1 MSEWER
7 VFLQNLALPP
17 HCQRR
22 RIRPPGS
29 TAFRCVLKYLE
40 GAALAQGAE
49 YQLRLSLFDAT
60 YHHFFGRTW
69 RSGQRAARAT
79 PPHPARAA
87 FNETVYFHTSLNHP
101 GIAAVVEV
109 VVTAG
114 KGDGGSRHLS
124 CGFGLIPLFGSG
136 SEAMDPAAEDRALKL
151 YHGTPRALL
160 HPRFQDPVEKNKY
173 LTVMEKS
180 HLQYTLKPHQP
191 LETIFHL
198 LPENLLMSGLQT
210 IPGLLPARGDTSD
223 CLQKPRLMKPVTC
236 YLERLSVQLYPSLEE
251 FEEELLDLLNS
262 DRLLKANATPDGDG
276 MVVRERRLHVG
287 VHNGLRFVQVPQVA
301 VLVPEAEAMRGGCP
315 GVPGSGARG
324 AGQALVLRS
333 HIQLSEM
340 VPHPAFGVCFQLEYV
355 FCASGRADGKALP
368 GSARSEAAD
377 MRSVRWAVWSPIL
390 GAGEAEVVLPLRG
403 GARRGPCQALV
414 YQTPL
419 GSRSS
424 HQFQG
429 KHVESGT
436 VQFHVS
442 TDSEEHLVT
451 AAEILHKDRD
461 ELEKPPTPS
470 LSPPAPLQTA
480 ASLRGPAVSA
490 TRASGRGWWAAV
502 FLGDGPHAEDVLPV
516 QSILLAAAAKR
527 HRASCSNPPPLG
539 QQTVGPPAVG
549 RAERQ
554 GPAPGAA
561 QLQLSAGGGD
571 HSPGGRP
578 RLAGPGALRWPDAS
592 TALHPAAGAH
602 RCRGA
607 AGSSRTLLSR
617 ASLARLHAAGF
628 PEILDRNQEPVE
640 ISEPADPAS
649 FSLQLEE
656 ADPLQGNEI
665 ILQFLAFGRGPR
677 DGMEGT
683 WPTTIFL
690 TFQFYRFPPVT
701 TPRLQLL
708 SADGGLAAGPAVP
721 AQLLVRVNK
730 DGTIGTKPPGL
741 QLKYMVDPAFL
752 RPGEQRWFVRYLAEH
767 SLQID
772 VWDGDSLLLVG
783 SAAVKLESLLRQGQA
798 AVRTHHE
805 LEVATTEY
813 EPDVTVIGREALRH
827 GALRPLGVRVAVRG
841 RLHLCLANVGHPC
854 EETPGQPPSPLPS
867 RSRIVP
873 TPAGAG
879 SVAASSWF
887 SLNAAGGGRVSR
899 ARRLAEVDSE
909 LAAALHSRRPEG
921 RLAPPAAPSEAT
933 AARRR
938 KLRRMALV
946 RQQEDAGGGRMS
958 KLSGWQEQRAQHVRD
973 LQIIDAYRE
982 HIKGESISRMLSQA
996 ITATHTVHAVLGTA
1010 EFFEFALKNPYG
1022 VQHTVTIEV
1031 DQPELSVILDPREW
1045 RHFKELTKSVTPVEE
1060 EMFHLRDDLRPQVYL
1075 RPNET
1080 VRIPF
1085 KYQTFSADPAVVA
1098 AQGPAGLG
1106 AGAEAAALS
1115 LGKSGAGR
1123 TKHIQVSFHVSGGK
1137 PIALLRVKVEPQPHV
1152 VDQTFRFYHPELTF
1166 LKKTIRLPPWHTLP
1180 GAPVGMP
1187 GGQPEMFVRC
1197 SDPDII
1203 CETKNMGPGEPQDIF
1218 LKVAG
1223 GPSPQIKK
1231 FFVAIYTDPWLAAP
1245 VQIWQFYLHSLQ
1257 RLDVSCMTGQLTRLS
1272 LLLRGTPAPRRVQ
1285 AFTSHPQELE
1295 VDPDGAFLLPANGI
1309 QDLYIGVKP
1318 RRAGSRFIYLNL
1330 VDVESHQLVSSWLLC
1345 LSCRQPLISKAFEIS
1360 LPAGGGR
1367 GCNKRITYTNPY
1379 PSPRLYFLCT
1389 NRPDLLQFKE
1399 DSFEVA
1405 GGEVYTIGL
1414 RFAPSQGV
1422 GEEEILIHIND
1433 HEDKNEETFC
1443 VKVLYQ

>member
-1 MSEWER
+1 MGEWER
-7 VFLQNLALPP
+7 AFARSLALPP
-17 HCQRR
+17 PPRR
-22 RIRPPGS
+22 RAARPP
-29 TAFRCVLKYLE
+29 APAALRCVLRHLE

-60 YHHFFGRTW
+60 YRRFFGTTW
-69 RSGQRAARAT
+69 RSGWRAARAT
-79 PPHPARAA
+79 PPRPPRAA
-87 FNETVYFHTSLNHP
+87 FDEAVYFHTSLNHP

-109 VVTAG
+109 VVTVG

-136 SEAMDPAAEDRALKL
+136 SEAPDPSAEDRALKL

-160 HPRFQDPVEKNKY
+160 HPRFQDPMEKNKY

-191 LETIFHL
+191 LEKIFHL
-198 LPENLLMSGLQT
+198 LPENLLVSGLPT
-210 IPGLLPARGDTSD
+210 IPGLLPASGDASD

-236 YLERLSVQLYPSLEE
+236 YLERLSVQLHPSLEE

-262 DRLLKANATPDGDG
+262 DRLLQANAVPDGSG
-276 MVVRERRLHVG
+276 VAVRERRLHVG
-287 VHNGLRFVQVPQVA
+287 VHNGLRFVQAPQVA
-301 VLVPEAEAMRGGCP
+301 VLLPEVEAARGGC
-315 GVPGSGARG
+315 SGARG
-324 AGQALVLRS
+324 TGQALVLRS
-333 HIQLSEM
+333 RIHLSEM
-340 VPHPAFGVCFQLEYV
+340 VPHPAFVVCFQLEYV
-355 FCASGRADGKALP
+355 FCSSGRAGGKALP
-368 GSARSEAAD
+368 GGEAAD
-377 MRSVRWAVWSPIL
+377 MRSLRWAVWSPDL
-390 GAGEAEVVLPLRG
+390 GAGAADVVVPLRG
-403 GARRGPCQALV
+403 GAHRSPCQALV
-414 YQTPL
+414 YQ
-419 GSRSS
+419 SC
-424 HQFQG
+424 HQG
-429 KHVESGT
+429 RHVEAGT
-436 VQFHVS
+436 VQFRVS

-451 AAEILHKDRD
+451 AAEILRKDRD
-461 ELEKPPTPS
+461 ESEEPPTPL
-470 LSPPAPLQTA
+470 LSPPAPLRM
-480 ASLRGPAVSA
+480 ASSPR
-490 TRASGRGWWAAV
+490 GRGLSVSRLSA
-502 FLGDGPHAEDVLPV
+502 
-516 QSILLAAAAKR
+516 
-527 HRASCSNPPPLG
+527 PPRGRG
-539 QQTVGPPAVG
+539 QN
-549 RAERQ
+549 
-554 GPAPGAA
+554 PAPRSHGSRQEGGITHLEADLGLPDPETCA
-561 QLQLSAGGGD
+561 GDQLRALPFAPLQLPIA
-571 HSPGGRP
+571 
-578 RLAGPGALRWPDAS
+578 ALG
-592 TALHPAAGAH
+592 LQ
-602 RCRGA
+602 
-607 AGSSRTLLSR
+607 AGSSHTLLSR
-617 ASLARLHAAGF
+617 ASRARLHAAGF

-640 ISEPADPAS
+640 ISEPVDPAS
-649 FSLQLEE
+649 FSPQLEE

-665 ILQFLAFGRGPR
+665 ILQFLALGRDAR
-677 DGMEGT
+677 DGVEGT
-683 WPTTIFL
+683 WPRTVFL
-690 TFQFYRFPPVT
+690 TFQFYRFPAVT
-701 TPRLQLL
+701 TPRLQLV
-708 SADGGLAAGPAVP
+708 SADGGLAAGPALP
-721 AQLLVRVNK
+721 LQLLGRVNK
-730 DGTIGTKPPGL
+730 DGTLGTGPPGL

-767 SLQID
+767 SLQVD
-772 VWDGDSLLLVG
+772 VWDGDSLLHVG
-783 SAAVKLESLLRQGQA
+783 SAAVKLESLLRQGRA

-805 LEVATTEY
+805 LEVAATEY
-813 EPDVTVIGREALRH
+813 EPEVAVMGREALRH

-854 EETPGQPPSPLPS
+854 EETPGRPLSPLPS
-867 RSRIVP
+867 RCRIVP
-873 TPAGAG
+873 VPDAAG
-879 SVAASSWF
+879 SVRAGSCF

-899 ARRLAEVDSE
+899 ARRLAEVDGE
-909 LAAALHSRRPEG
+909 LAAALCSRRPEA
-921 RLAPPAAPSEAT
+921 RPVPPAAPSEAA

-938 KLRRMALV
+938 KLRRMALA
-946 RQQEDAGGGRMS
+946 RQPEDAGGGRTPQ
-958 KLSGWQEQRAQHVRD
+958 LSGWQEEHGRHSRD
-973 LQIIDAYRE
+973 LQFIDAYRE
-982 HIKGESISRMLSQA
+982 HIKGESISRVLSQA
-996 ITATHTVHAVLGTA
+996 ITATHTVHAALGTA
-1010 EFFEFALKNPYG
+1010 EFFEFALKNPYS

-1031 DQPELSVILDPREW
+1031 DHPELSVVLDPREW
-1045 RHFKELTKSVTPVEE
+1045 RHFKELTKSLTPVEE

-1075 RPNET
+1075 RPKET

-1106 AGAEAAALS
+1106 AGANTAACS
-1115 LGKSGAGR
+1115 LGKSWAGQ
-1123 TKHIQVSFHVSGGK
+1123 TKHIQVSFRVSGGK

-1187 GGQPEMFVRC
+1187 GGEPEMFVRC

-1203 CETKNMGPGEPQDIF
+1203 CETKKMGPGEPQDIF

-1231 FFVAIYTDPWLAAP
+1231 FFVAIYMDAWLAAP
-1245 VQIWQFYLHSLQ
+1245 AQIWQFYLHSLQ
-1257 RLDVSCMTGQLTRLS
+1257 RLDVSCTAGQLARLS
-1272 LLLRGTPAPRRVQ
+1272 LLLRGTPAPRRVR
-1285 AFTSHPQELE
+1285 AFTSHPQELQ

-1309 QDLYIGVKP
+1309 QDLYVGVRP
-1318 RRAGSRFIYLNL
+1318 RRAGSRFLFLNV
-1330 VDVESHQLVSSWLLC
+1330 VDVESHQLVSCWLLC

-1433 HEDKNEETFC
+1433 HEDKNEETFS

>member
-1 MSEWER
+1 
-7 VFLQNLALPP
+7 Q
-17 HCQRR
+17 
-22 RIRPPGS
+22 
-29 TAFRCVLKYLE
+29 
-40 GAALAQGAE
+40 
-49 YQLRLSLFDAT
+49 
-60 YHHFFGRTW
+60 
-69 RSGQRAARAT
+69 
-79 PPHPARAA
+79 
-87 FNETVYFHTSLNHP
+87 TVYFHTSLSHP

-109 VVTAG
+109 VVTAE
-114 KGDGGSRHLS
+114 KGDGGSQHLS

-136 SEAMDPAAEDRALKL
+136 SEATDPAAEDRVLKL

-180 HLQYTLKPHQP
+180 HLQYTLRPHQP

-236 YLERLSVQLYPSLEE
+236 YLERLAVQLYPSLEE

-262 DRLLKANATPDGDG
+262 DRLLKANTAPDGDG
-276 MVVRERRLHVG
+276 MAVQERRLHVG

-301 VLVPEAEAMRGGCP
+301 VLVPEAEATRGGCP

-333 HIQLSEM
+333 RIHLSEM
-340 VPHPAFGVCFQLEYV
+340 VLHPAFGVYFQLEYV
-355 FCASGRADGKALP
+355 FCTSGRADGKALP

-377 MRSVRWAVWSPIL
+377 MRSVRWAVWSPVL
-390 GAGEAEVVLPLRG
+390 GTGEAEVVLPLRG
-403 GARRGPCQALV
+403 GARRSPCQALV
-414 YQTPL
+414 YRTPPS
-419 GSRSS
+419 SRSS
-424 HQFQG
+424 CQ
-429 KHVESGT
+429 HVESGT

-451 AAEILHKDRD
+451 AAEILRKDRD

-470 LSPPAPLQTA
+470 LSE
-480 ASLRGPAVSA
+480 
-490 TRASGRGWWAAV
+490 WAAGV
-502 FLGDGPHAEDVLPV
+502 PHRRGSCRVGCLGGLLPW
-516 QSILLAAAAKR
+516 R
-527 HRASCSNPPPLG
+527 G
-539 QQTVGPPAVG
+539 
-549 RAERQ
+549 
-554 GPAPGAA
+554 
-561 QLQLSAGGGD
+561 
-571 HSPGGRP
+571 
-578 RLAGPGALRWPDAS
+578 
-592 TALHPAAGAH
+592 AAGAH
-602 RCRGA
+602 TRRSPSSCRCPSCRSHCGA
-607 AGSSRTLLSR
+607 GASPRQDGGITHLEADLGSMGPEPCAGDQLRALPFAPLQVPITAVGLQAGSSRMLLSR

-628 PEILDRNQEPVE
+628 PDILDRNQEPVE

-665 ILQFLAFGRGPR
+665 ILQFLAFGRDAQ
-677 DGMEGT
+677 DGTEGT
-683 WPTTIFL
+683 WPRTIFL

-701 TPRLQLL
+701 TPRLQLV
-708 SADGGLAAGPAVP
+708 STDGGPVAGLAVP
-721 AQLLVRVNK
+721 AQILVRVNK
-730 DGTIGTKPPGL
+730 DGTLGTKPPGL

-783 SAAVKLESLLRQGQA
+783 SAAIKLESLLRQGQG

-813 EPDVTVIGREALRH
+813 EPDMTVMGREALRH

-841 RLHLCLANVGHPC
+841 RLHLCLANVGK
-854 EETPGQPPSPLPS
+854 SPLLTWLKGLGADVGTPRCTPRFRYLQCQSEPLSWHQLLGS
-867 RSRIVP
+867 RQH
-873 TPAGAG
+873 
-879 SVAASSWF
+879 W
-887 SLNAAGGGRVSR
+887 AAGRSVRLLVVLAVPSACLATNAG
-899 ARRLAEVDSE
+899 ARRL
-909 LAAALHSRRPEG
+909 
-921 RLAPPAAPSEAT
+921 
-933 AARRR
+933 
-938 KLRRMALV
+938 
-946 RQQEDAGGGRMS
+946 GGRWCR
-958 KLSGWQEQRAQHVRD
+958 GWQEERARQVRD

-982 HIKGESISRMLSQA
+982 HTKGESISRMLSQA

-1031 DQPELSVILDPREW
+1031 DHPELSVVLDPREW

-1080 VRIPF
+1080 IRIPF
-1085 KYQTFSADPAVVA
+1085 KYQTFSADPAVVV

-1106 AGAEAAALS
+1106 ASADAAARS
-1115 LGKSGAGR
+1115 LGKSGARR
-1123 TKHIQVSFHVSGGK
+1123 TKHIQVSFQVSRGK
-1137 PIALLRVKVEPQPHV
+1137 PIAILRVKVEPQPHV

-1203 CETKNMGPGEPQDIF
+1203 CETKNMGPGEPQDVF

-1257 RLDVSCMTGQLTRLS
+1257 RLDVSCMAGQLTRLS

-1295 VDPDGAFLLPANGI
+1295 VDPDGAFLLPANGL
-1309 QDLYIGVKP
+1309 QDLYIGVRP
-1318 RRAGSRFIYLNL
+1318 RRAGSRFVYLNL

-1345 LSCRQPLISKAFEIS
+1345 LACRQPLISKAFEIS

-1367 GCNKRITYTNPY
+1367 GCNKRVTYTNPY

-1433 HEDKNEETFC
+1433 REDKNEETFC

>member
-1 MSEWER
+1 MSEWES
-7 VFLQNLALPP
+7 VFLRHLALPP

-22 RIRPPGS
+22 RARPPGS
-29 TAFRCVLKYLE
+29 TAFRCVLKCLE

-69 RSGQRAARAT
+69 RSAWRAARAV
-79 PPHPARAA
+79 PPRTARAA

-101 GIAAVVEV
+101 GITAVVEV
-109 VVTAG
+109 VVTAR
-114 KGDGGSRHLS
+114 KGDGDSQNLS

-136 SEAMDPAAEDRALKL
+136 SEVTDLAAEHKALKL

-180 HLQYTLKPHQP
+180 HLQYALKPHQP

-198 LPENLLMSGLQT
+198 LPENLLMSGLQNV
-210 IPGLLPARGDTSD
+210 PGLLVAHGDTSD

-236 YLERLSVQLYPSLEE
+236 YLERLSVWLYPSLEE

-262 DRLLKANATPDGDG
+262 DRLLQANATPDGDG

-287 VHNGLRFVQVPQVA
+287 VHNGLCFVQAPQVA
-301 VLVPEAEAMRGGCP
+301 VLVPEAEAARGSCP
-315 GVPGSGARG
+315 GVSDSGARG
-324 AGQALVLRS
+324 TDQALVLRS
-333 HIQLSEM
+333 RIHLNEM
-340 VPHPAFGVCFQLEYV
+340 VPHPTFGVCFQLEYV
-355 FCASGRADGKALP
+355 FCSSGRAGGKALS
-368 GSARSEAAD
+368 GSARGEAAD
-377 MRSVRWAVWSPIL
+377 MRSVRWAVWSPVL
-390 GAGEAEVVLPLRG
+390 GASEAEVVLPLRG
-403 GARRGPCQALV
+403 GARRGPCQTLV
-414 YQTPL
+414 YRTPPT
-419 GSRSS
+419 SRSS
-424 HQFQG
+424 RRG

-451 AAEILHKDRD
+451 AAEILRKDRD
-461 ELEKPPTPS
+461 ESEKPPTPS
-470 LSPPAPLQTA
+470 LNLPASLGTAASPRGPGLSVSQLSAPPWGKGQASAPRGSWQEGGITHLEADLGLPDSERCASDQLRALPFAPLQV
-480 ASLRGPAVSA
+480 PI
-490 TRASGRGWWAAV
+490 AAV
-502 FLGDGPHAEDVLPV
+502 G
-516 QSILLAAAAKR
+516 
-527 HRASCSNPPPLG
+527 
-539 QQTVGPPAVG
+539 
-549 RAERQ
+549 
-554 GPAPGAA
+554 
-561 QLQLSAGGGD
+561 LQ
-571 HSPGGRP
+571 
-578 RLAGPGALRWPDAS
+578 
-592 TALHPAAGAH
+592 
-602 RCRGA
+602 
-607 AGSSRTLLSR
+607 AGSSHTLLSR
-617 ASLARLHAAGF
+617 ASLARLHTAGF
-628 PEILDRNQEPVE
+628 PEILDHNQEPVE
-640 ISEPADPAS
+640 ISEPADLAS

-656 ADPLQGNEI
+656 ADALQGNEI
-665 ILQFLAFGRGPR
+665 ILQFLAFGR
-677 DGMEGT
+677 DGWDSTEGT
-683 WPTTIFL
+683 WPRTIFL

-701 TPRLQLL
+701 TPRLQLVGVDEGPA
-708 SADGGLAAGPAVP
+708 SGLAVP

-730 DGTIGTKPPGL
+730 DGTLSTGAPGL
-741 QLKYMVDPAFL
+741 QLKYVVDPAFL

-783 SAAVKLESLLRQGQA
+783 SAAVKLEPLLRQGRA

-813 EPDVTVIGREALRH
+813 EPDVTVMGREALRH
-827 GALRPLGVRVAVRG
+827 GALRPLGVRVVVRG

-854 EETPGQPPSPLPS
+854 EDIPGQPLSPLPS

-873 TPAGAG
+873 ALDGAG
-879 SVAASSWF
+879 SVLAGNWF
-887 SLNAAGGGRVSR
+887 SLNTAGGGRVSR
-899 ARRLAEVDSE
+899 ARRLVEVDSE
-909 LAAALHSRRPEG
+909 LAAALRGRWPEA
-921 RLAPPAAPSEAT
+921 RLTPPAVPSEAA

-946 RQQEDAGGGRMS
+946 RQQEDAGGGRTPQ
-958 KLSGWQEQRAQHVRD
+958 LLHWQEQHARHVWD

-982 HIKGESISRMLSQA
+982 HTKGESISRMLSQA
-996 ITATHTVHAVLGTA
+996 ITATRTVRAVLGTA

-1031 DQPELSVILDPREW
+1031 DHPELSVILDPREW
-1045 RHFKELTKSVTPVEE
+1045 RHFKELTKSATPVEE

-1080 VRIPF
+1080 VHIPF
-1085 KYQTFSADPAVVA
+1085 KYQTFSADPVVVA
-1098 AQGPAGLG
+1098 VQGPAGLG
-1106 AGAEAAALS
+1106 TGANTVASS
-1115 LGKSGAGR
+1115 LGKSGAER
-1123 TKHIQVSFHVSGGK
+1123 TKHIQVSFQVSGGK

-1187 GGQPEMFVRC
+1187 GGEPEMFVRC

-1231 FFVAIYTDPWLAAP
+1231 FFVAIYTDAWLAVP

-1257 RLDVSCMTGQLTRLS
+1257 RLDVSCTTGQLTRLS
-1272 LLLRGTPAPRRVQ
+1272 LLLRGTPAPRRVR
-1285 AFTSHPQELE
+1285 AYTSHPQELE

-1309 QDLYIGVKP
+1309 QDLYIGVRP

-1330 VDVESHQLVSSWLLC
+1330 VDVESYQLVSSWLLC

-1360 LPAGGGR
+1360 LPVGGGR

-1414 RFAPSQGV
+1414 RFAPSQSV

>member
-1 MSEWER
+1 MGEWER
-7 VFLQNLALPP
+7 AFLQNLALPP

-22 RIRPPGS
+22 RARPPGS
-29 TAFRCVLKYLE
+29 TPFRCVLKYLE

-69 RSGQRAARAT
+69 RSGWRATRAT
-79 PPHPARAA
+79 PPRPARAA

-109 VVTAG
+109 VASAG
-114 KGDGGSRHLS
+114 KGDGGSQHLS

-136 SEAMDPAAEDRALKL
+136 SEAMDPAAEDRVLKL

-180 HLQYTLKPHQP
+180 HLQYALMPHQP

-210 IPGLLPARGDTSD
+210 VPGLLLAHGDASD
-223 CLQKPRLMKPVTC
+223 CLQKPRPMKPVTC
-236 YLERLSVQLYPSLEE
+236 YLERLSVWLYPSLEE

-262 DRLLKANATPDGDG
+262 DRLLKANAAPDGEE
-276 MVVRERRLHVG
+276 VAVRERRLHVG

-301 VLVPEAEAMRGGCP
+301 VLVPEAEVARGSCP

-333 HIQLSEM
+333 RIHLSEM

-355 FCASGRADGKALP
+355 FCTSGRADGKALP
-368 GSARSEAAD
+368 GSTRSEAAD
-377 MRSVRWAVWSPIL
+377 MRSVRWAVWSPVP
-390 GAGEAEVVLPLRG
+390 GAGEGDVVLPLRG
-403 GARRGPCQALV
+403 GARRSPCQALV
-414 YQTPL
+414 YRTPPS
-419 GSRSS
+419 SRSS
-424 HQFQG
+424 RQG

-461 ELEKPPTPS
+461 ELEKPPTPLLS
-470 LSPPAPLQTA
+470 LPAPPRMEASPRGPGLSVSQLSAPPRGRGQPPARCGRGSRQQAGITHLEADLGSPDTEPCSGDQLQALPFAPLQV
-480 ASLRGPAVSA
+480 PI
-490 TRASGRGWWAAV
+490 AAV
-502 FLGDGPHAEDVLPV
+502 G
-516 QSILLAAAAKR
+516 
-527 HRASCSNPPPLG
+527 
-539 QQTVGPPAVG
+539 
-549 RAERQ
+549 
-554 GPAPGAA
+554 
-561 QLQLSAGGGD
+561 LQ
-571 HSPGGRP
+571 
-578 RLAGPGALRWPDAS
+578 
-592 TALHPAAGAH
+592 
-602 RCRGA
+602 
-607 AGSSRTLLSR
+607 AGSSHTLLSR

-649 FSLQLEE
+649 FSLRLEE

-665 ILQFLAFGRGPR
+665 ILQFLAFGRDAR

-683 WPTTIFL
+683 WPRTIFL

-701 TPRLQLL
+701 TPRLQLV
-708 SADGGLAAGPAVP
+708 STDGGLAAGLTVP

-730 DGTIGTKPPGL
+730 DGTLGTGPPGL

-783 SAAVKLESLLRQGQA
+783 SAAIKLEPLLRQGRA

-813 EPDVTVIGREALRH
+813 EPDVTVMGREALRH
-827 GALRPLGVRVAVRG
+827 GALRPLGIRVAVRG
-841 RLHLCLANVGHPC
+841 RLHLCLANIDGFLSPPSLLMAGHPC
-854 EETPGQPPSPLPS
+854 EETPGQLPSPLPS
-867 RSRIVP
+867 RSRVVP
-873 TPAGAG
+873 APDSAG
-879 SVAASSWF
+879 SVPAGSWF
-887 SLNAAGGGRVSR
+887 SLNAASGRRVSR
-899 ARRLAEVDSE
+899 ARRLAEVDGE
-909 LAAALHSRRPEG
+909 LAAALCSRRPEA
-921 RLAPPAAPSEAT
+921 RPVPPAAPSEAA

-946 RQQEDAGGGRMS
+946 RQQEDAGGGRTPQ
-958 KLSGWQEQRAQHVRD
+958 LSGWQEQRAWLVRE

-982 HIKGESISRMLSQA
+982 HIKGESISRVLSQA

-1031 DQPELSVILDPREW
+1031 DHPELSVVLDPREW
-1045 RHFKELTKSVTPVEE
+1045 RHFKELTESVTPVEE

-1080 VRIPF
+1080 VHIPF

-1106 AGAEAAALS
+1106 AGADAATRS

-1123 TKHIQVSFHVSGGK
+1123 TKHIQVSFQVSGGK

-1187 GGQPEMFVRC
+1187 GGEPEMFVRC
-1197 SDPDII
+1197 SDPDVI

-1231 FFVAIYTDPWLAAP
+1231 FFVAIYMDAWLAAP

-1257 RLDVSCMTGQLTRLS
+1257 RLDVSCTAGQLARLS
-1272 LLLRGTPAPRRVQ
+1272 LLLRGTPAPRRVR

-1295 VDPDGAFLLPANGI
+1295 VDPHGAFLLPANGI
-1309 QDLYIGVKP
+1309 QDLYIGVRA

-1330 VDVESHQLVSSWLLC
+1330 VDVDSHQLVSSWLLC

-1414 RFAPSQGV
+1414 RFAPSQGA

-1443 VKVLYQ
+1443 VKVLYR

>member
-1 MSEWER
+1 MSEWEK
-7 VFLQNLALPP
+7 VFVQNLAVPP
-17 HCQRR
+17 HGQRR
-22 RIRPPGS
+22 RTRPPGS
-29 TAFRCVLKYLE
+29 IAFRCVLKCLE
-40 GAALAQGAE
+40 GAGLTQRLHCALQGAG

-69 RSGQRAARAT
+69 RSSQRAARAT
-79 PPHPARAA
+79 PPCPTRVA

-101 GIAAVVEV
+101 GITIVVEV
-109 VVTAG
+109 VATAG
-114 KGDGGSRHLS
+114 KGDGGSQQLP
-124 CGFGLIPLFGSG
+124 CGFGLIPLFSSG
-136 SEAMDPAAEDRALKL
+136 SEATDTATEDRVLKL

-180 HLQYTLKPHQP
+180 HLQYTLKPHRP

-198 LPENLLMSGLQT
+198 LPENLLVSGLQT
-210 IPGLLPARGDTSD
+210 IPGLLPAHGDASD

-236 YLERLSVQLYPSLEE
+236 YLERLSVRLYPSLEE
-251 FEEELLDLLNS
+251 FEEELLELLNS
-262 DRLLKANATPDGDG
+262 DRLLQANAAPDGDG
-276 MVVRERRLHVG
+276 MAIRERRLHVG
-287 VHNGLRFVQVPQVA
+287 VHNGLRFVQAPHVA
-301 VLVPEAEAMRGGCP
+301 VLVPETEAAWGG
-315 GVPGSGARG
+315 SRARG

-333 HIQLSEM
+333 RIHLSEM

-355 FCASGRADGKALP
+355 FCSAGRAAGKALP
-368 GSARSEAAD
+368 GGAHGEAAN
-377 MRSVRWAVWSPIL
+377 MRSVRWALWSPVL
-390 GAGEAEVVLPLRG
+390 GGGEAEVVLPLRG
-403 GARRGPCQALV
+403 GPRRGPYQALV
-414 YQTPL
+414 Y
-419 GSRSS
+419 RSS
-424 HQFQG
+424 HQG

-451 AAEILHKDRD
+451 AAEILHKNRD
-461 ELEKPPTPS
+461 ESEKPPTPS
-470 LSPPAPLQTA
+470 LSRGVNPWGSLGAWGCSHSLFSHQLSVSQLSVPPRGRGQSLVPHGHSPRQDGGITHLEAALGSPDSEPCAEDQLRALPFAPLQV
-480 ASLRGPAVSA
+480 PI
-490 TRASGRGWWAAV
+490 AAV
-502 FLGDGPHAEDVLPV
+502 G
-516 QSILLAAAAKR
+516 
-527 HRASCSNPPPLG
+527 
-539 QQTVGPPAVG
+539 
-549 RAERQ
+549 
-554 GPAPGAA
+554 
-561 QLQLSAGGGD
+561 LQ
-571 HSPGGRP
+571 
-578 RLAGPGALRWPDAS
+578 
-592 TALHPAAGAH
+592 
-602 RCRGA
+602 
-607 AGSSRTLLSR
+607 AGSSCTQLSR

-628 PEILDRNQEPVE
+628 PEILDLNQEPVE
-640 ISEPADPAS
+640 ISEPMDPAA
-649 FSLQLEE
+649 FSLRLEE

-665 ILQFLAFGRGPR
+665 ILQFLAFGR
-677 DGMEGT
+677 DAQDSMEGM
-683 WPTTIFL
+683 WPQTIFL

-701 TPRLQLL
+701 TPRLQLV
-708 SADGGLAAGPAVP
+708 STDRGPVAGAAVP
-721 AQLLVRVNK
+721 AQLLLRVNK
-730 DGTIGTKPPGL
+730 DGTLSTGPPGL
-741 QLKYMVDPAFL
+741 QLRYLVDPAFL
-752 RPGEQRWFVRYLAEH
+752 RAGEQRWFVRYLAEH

-783 SAAVKLESLLRQGQA
+783 SAALRLESLLRQGRA

-813 EPDVTVIGREALRH
+813 EPEVTVMGREALRH

-841 RLHLCLANVGHPC
+841 RLHLCLANIGHLC
-854 EETPGQPPSPLPS
+854 EETPARLPSPSSS
-867 RSRIVP
+867 RSCRVP
-873 TPAGAG
+873 EQDSPVSIPAG
-879 SVAASSWF
+879 SWLSS
-887 SLNAAGGGRVSR
+887 NAAGGRRVSR
-899 ARRLAEVDSE
+899 ARRLAEVDGE
-909 LAAALHSRRPEG
+909 LAAALCGRRPEG
-921 RLAPPAAPSEAT
+921 RLAPPAAPPAAPSETT

-946 RQQEDAGGGRMS
+946 RQQEDAGGGRTPQVS
-958 KLSGWQEQRAQHVRD
+958 VRREVPGAGDTTVTSAYGLLPLPWQGWQEQRARHVWD
-973 LQIIDAYRE
+973 LQIIGAYRE
-982 HIKGESISRMLSQA
+982 HVKGESIFRMLSQA

-1010 EFFEFALKNPYG
+1010 EFFEFTLKNPYS
-1022 VQHTVTIEV
+1022 VQHTVTIQV
-1031 DQPELSVILDPREW
+1031 NHPELSVILDPREW

-1060 EMFHLRDDLRPQVYL
+1060 DMFHLCDNLRPQVYL

-1080 VRIPF
+1080 IRIPF

-1106 AGAEAAALS
+1106 AGADTIVNS

-1123 TKHIQVSFHVSGGK
+1123 TKHIQVSFQVSGGK

-1180 GAPVGMP
+1180 GLPVGVP

-1231 FFVAIYTDPWLAAP
+1231 FFVAIYTDAWLAAP

-1257 RLDVSCMTGQLTRLS
+1257 RLDVSCTAGQLARLS
-1272 LLLRGTPAPRRVQ
+1272 LLLRGTPAPRRVRV
-1285 AFTSHPQELE
+1285 FTSHPQELQ
-1295 VDPDGAFLLPANGI
+1295 VDPDGTFLLPPNGL
-1309 QDLYIGVKP
+1309 QDLYVGVRP

-1345 LSCRQPLISKAFEIS
+1345 LSCRQPLISKAFQIS

-1414 RFAPSQGV
+1414 RFAPSQSV

>member
-1 MSEWER
+1 MSEWEG
-7 VFLQNLALPP
+7 VFLQHLALPP

-22 RIRPPGS
+22 RARPPGS
-29 TAFRCVLKYLE
+29 TAFRCVLKGLE

-69 RSGQRAARAT
+69 RSGWRAARAA

-87 FNETVYFHTSLNHP
+87 FNEAVYFHTSLNHP

-114 KGDGGSRHLS
+114 KGDGGARHLS

-136 SEAMDPAAEDRALKL
+136 SEATDPATEDRALKL

-160 HPRFQDPVEKNKY
+160 HPRFQDPMEKNKY

-210 IPGLLPARGDTSD
+210 VPGLLPGRGDTSD

-236 YLERLSVQLYPSLEE
+236 YLERLSVRLYPSLEE

-262 DRLLKANATPDGDG
+262 DRLLKA
-276 MVVRERRLHVG
+276 
-287 VHNGLRFVQVPQVA
+287 
-301 VLVPEAEAMRGGCP
+301 
-315 GVPGSGARG
+315 
-324 AGQALVLRS
+324 
-333 HIQLSEM
+333 
-340 VPHPAFGVCFQLEYV
+340 
-355 FCASGRADGKALP
+355 LP
-368 GSARSEAAD
+368 GSTHGEAAD
-377 MRSVRWAVWSPIL
+377 MRSVRWAVWSPVL
-390 GAGEAEVVLPLRG
+390 GTSEADVVLPLRG

-414 YQTPL
+414 YRTPPS
-419 GSRSS
+419 SRSS
-424 HQFQG
+424 RQG

-451 AAEILHKDRD
+451 AAEILRKDRD
-461 ELEKPPTPS
+461 ESEKPPTPS
-470 LSPPAPLQTA
+470 LNPPAPLRMA
-480 ASLRGPAVSA
+480 ASPRGPALSVS
-490 TRASGRGWWAAV
+490 
-502 FLGDGPHAEDVLPV
+502 
-516 QSILLAAAAKR
+516 
-527 HRASCSNPPPLG
+527 
-539 QQTVGPPAVG
+539 
-549 RAERQ
+549 
-554 GPAPGAA
+554 
-561 QLQLSAGGGD
+561 QLSAPPRRGGQPPARRGRGSRQEGGIAHLEAD
-571 HSPGGRP
+571 LGSPDPEPCADDQLR
-578 RLAGPGALRWPDAS
+578 ALPF
-592 TALHPAAGAH
+592 TPLQVPIAAVGLQ
-602 RCRGA
+602 

-628 PEILDRNQEPVE
+628 PEILDHNQEPVG
-640 ISEPADPAS
+640 ISELVDPAS
-649 FSLQLEE
+649 FSLRLEE

-665 ILQFLAFGRGPR
+665 ILQFLAFGRDAR
-677 DGMEGT
+677 DGAEGT
-683 WPTTIFL
+683 WPRTVFL

-701 TPRLQLL
+701 TPRLQLV
-708 SADGGLAAGPAVP
+708 SMDGGLVAGPAAP

-730 DGTIGTKPPGL
+730 DGTLSTGPPGL

-752 RPGEQRWFVRYLAEH
+752 RPGEQRWFLRYLAEH

-783 SAAVKLESLLRQGQA
+783 SAAVKLEPLLRQGRA

-813 EPDVTVIGREALRH
+813 EPDVTVMGREALRH
-827 GALRPLGVRVAVRG
+827 GALRPLGICVAVRG
-841 RLHLCLANVGHPC
+841 RLYLCLANVDGFLSPPSPLVAGHPC
-854 EETPGQPPSPLPS
+854 EESPGQPPSLPPS
-867 RSRIVP
+867 RSRLVP
-873 TPAGAG
+873 APDGTSSIPGG
-879 SVAASSWF
+879 SWF
-887 SLNAAGGGRVSR
+887 PLKAAGGGRVSR
-899 ARRLAEVDSE
+899 ARRLAEVDGE
-909 LAAALHSRRPEG
+909 LAAALRSRRPEA
-921 RLAPPAAPSEAT
+921 RLAPPAAPSEAV

-946 RQQEDAGGGRMS
+946 RQQEDAGGGRTPQ
-958 KLSGWQEQRAQHVRD
+958 LSGWQEQRARHVRD

-996 ITATHTVHAVLGTA
+996 ITATHTVRAVLGTA

-1031 DQPELSVILDPREW
+1031 DHPELSVILDPREW
-1045 RHFKELTKSVTPVEE
+1045 RHFKELTESVTPVEE

-1085 KYQTFSADPAVVA
+1085 KYQTFSADPAVVT

-1106 AGAEAAALS
+1106 TGTGAATRS

-1123 TKHIQVSFHVSGGK
+1123 TKHIQVSFQVSGGK
-1137 PIALLRVKVEPQPHV
+1137 PIAFLRVKVEPQPHV

-1166 LKKTIRLPPWHTLP
+1166 LKKSIRLPPWHTLP

-1187 GGQPEMFVRC
+1187 GGEPEMFVRC

-1231 FFVAIYTDPWLAAP
+1231 FFVAIYTDAWLAAP

-1257 RLDVSCMTGQLTRLS
+1257 RLDVGCTAGQLTRLS
-1272 LLLRGTPAPRRVQ
+1272 LLLRGTPAPRRVR
-1285 AFTSHPQELE
+1285 AFSSHPQELE
-1295 VDPDGAFLLPANGI
+1295 MDPDGAFLLPANGV
-1309 QDLYIGVKP
+1309 QDLYIGVRP

-1345 LSCRQPLISKAFEIS
+1345 LSCRQPLISKTFEIS
-1360 LPAGGGR
+1360 LPAAGGR

-1414 RFAPSQGV
+1414 RFAPSQSA

>member
-1 MSEWER
+1 MSEWGS
-7 VFLQNLALPP
+7 VFAQSCALPA
-17 HCQRR
+17 HGQRSR
-22 RIRPPGS
+22 ARPPRP
-29 TAFRCVLKYLE
+29 TAFRCVLKHLE

-69 RSGQRAARAT
+69 RSGRRAAHT
-79 PPHPARAA
+79 VPPRPARVA
-87 FNETVYFHTSLNHP
+87 FNETVYFHTSLKHP
-101 GIAAVVEV
+101 SIAAVVEV
-109 VVTAG
+109 VATAG
-114 KGDGGSRHLS
+114 KGDGDSQHLS
-124 CGFGLIPLFGSG
+124 CGFGLIRLFGSG
-136 SEAMDPAAEDRALKL
+136 SEATELAAEDRALKL

-173 LTVMEKS
+173 LMVMEKS

-198 LPENLLMSGLQT
+198 LPENLFVSGLQT
-210 IPGLLPARGDTSD
+210 VPGLLPARGDAGD
-223 CLQKPRLMKPVTC
+223 CLEKPRLMKPVTC

-262 DRLLKANATPDGDG
+262 DRLLQANAVPDGAG
-276 MVVRERRLHVG
+276 VAVRERRLHVG
-287 VHNGLRFVQVPQVA
+287 VHNGLRFVQAPQVA
-301 VLVPEAEAMRGGCP
+301 VLVPEAEVTRGSCP
-315 GVPGSGARG
+315 GVPSAGARA

-333 HIQLSEM
+333 RIHLSEM

-355 FCASGRADGKALP
+355 FCSSGRAGRQALP
-368 GSARSEAAD
+368 GSARGEMAD
-377 MRSVRWAVWSPIL
+377 VRSVRWAVWSP
-390 GAGEAEVVLPLRG
+390 GPGVSEGDVVLPLRG

-414 YQTPL
+414 YQTPPS
-419 GSRSS
+419 SRSS
-424 HQFQG
+424 RQG

-442 TDSEEHLVT
+442 TDSEEHFVT
-451 AAEILHKDRD
+451 AAEILRKDRD
-461 ELEKPPTPS
+461 ESEKPPTPL
-470 LSPPAPLQTA
+470 LSPAAPLRTA
-480 ASLRGPAVSA
+480 ASPQGPGLSVSQLCGQPPVLRGSRQEGGITHLEAALGSPDSEPC
-490 TRASGRGWWAAV
+490 ASDRLQALPFTPLQVPLAAV
-502 FLGDGPHAEDVLPV
+502 G
-516 QSILLAAAAKR
+516 
-527 HRASCSNPPPLG
+527 
-539 QQTVGPPAVG
+539 
-549 RAERQ
+549 
-554 GPAPGAA
+554 
-561 QLQLSAGGGD
+561 LQ
-571 HSPGGRP
+571 
-578 RLAGPGALRWPDAS
+578 
-592 TALHPAAGAH
+592 
-602 RCRGA
+602 

-640 ISEPADPAS
+640 ISEPADPGS

-656 ADPLQGNEI
+656 ADLLQGNEI
-665 ILQFLAFGRGPR
+665 ILQFLAFGRDARG
-677 DGMEGT
+677 GAEGT
-683 WPTTIFL
+683 WPRTIFL

-701 TPRLQLL
+701 TPRLELV
-708 SADGGLAAGPAVP
+708 STDGLAAGPAVP
-721 AQLLVRVNK
+721 AQLLVQVNK
-730 DGTIGTKPPGL
+730 DGTLGTGPPGL

-752 RPGEQRWFVRYLAEH
+752 RPGEQRWFVRYLAKH

-783 SAAVKLESLLRQGQA
+783 SAALKLEPLLRQGRA

-813 EPDVTVIGREALRH
+813 EPDVTVLGREALRH

-841 RLHLCLANVGHPC
+841 RLHLCLANVGHSC
-854 EETPGQPPSPLPS
+854 KDAPGQLPSSLPS

-873 TPAGAG
+873 APDGAVSISAG
-879 SVAASSWF
+879 SWM

-899 ARRLAEVDSE
+899 ARRLVEVDGE
-909 LAAALHSRRPEG
+909 LAAALRSRRPEA
-921 RLAPPAAPSEAT
+921 RPTPPAAPGEAT

-946 RQQEDAGGGRMS
+946 RQQEDAGGGRTAQ
-958 KLSGWQEQRAQHVRD
+958 LSGWQEQRSRHAQD

-1010 EFFEFALKNPYG
+1010 EFFEFTLRNPYG
-1022 VQHTVTIEV
+1022 VQHTVTIEI
-1031 DQPELSVILDPREW
+1031 DHPELSVILDPREW
-1045 RHFKELTKSVTPVEE
+1045 RHFKELTKNVTPVEE
-1060 EMFHLRDDLRPQVYL
+1060 DMFHLRDDRRPQVYL

-1085 KYQTFSADPAVVA
+1085 KYQTFLADPAVVA
-1098 AQGPAGLG
+1098 VQGPAGLG
-1106 AGAEAAALS
+1106 AGADAAACS
-1115 LGKSGAGR
+1115 LGKSGAGQ
-1123 TKHIQVSFHVSGGK
+1123 TKHIQVSFQVSRGK

-1187 GGQPEMFVRC
+1187 GGEPEMFVRC

-1203 CETKNMGPGEPQDIF
+1203 CETKTMGPGEPQDIF

-1231 FFVAIYTDPWLAAP
+1231 FFVAIYTDAWLAAP

-1257 RLDVSCMTGQLTRLS
+1257 RLDISCTAGQLARLS
-1272 LLLRGTPAPRRVQ
+1272 LLLRGTPAPRRVR

-1309 QDLYIGVKP
+1309 QDLYVGVRP

-1330 VDVESHQLVSSWLLC
+1330 VDVESHQLLSSWLLC
-1345 LSCRQPLISKAFEIS
+1345 LACRQPLISKAFEIS

-1399 DSFEVA
+1399 DSFKVA

-1414 RFAPSQGV
+1414 RFSPSQGV

-1443 VKVLYQ
+1443 VKVIYQ